1 MMDTDNKQVQPAEYL
16 ELAQRYVAGDQ
27 SVAPQLRALV
37 HQQAKQWMGDKAQ
50 IVDAAGEPRVVYH
63 GTPNEFNAF
72 SHDYMGTQGTA
83 DGQGFYFTDDADFAE
98 KYQKGSGRSI
108 SAYLKIEN
116 ALSANELTLTKADAA
131 NMLKIID
138 PDGDSLLSNY
148 GDVGYEGYSAVLRE
162 AVESEWGAAA
172 NDADFIGSLLN
183 SGTDI
188 TAAYDALEQ
197 VKGSSGIVV
206 PKEDGSTHYIVGK
219 PNQIKSAELVTFD
232 DAGHIIPL
240 PQRFDPQQ
248 NDIRYSHAP
257 VAAGHSQ
264 DVYDAAKAAGKTELT
279 YLQWLQVRTPE
290 FKAWFGDWEN
300 DPANA
305 SKVINQNTGEPLVM
319 HHASPWNPLIEQPGK
334 AVFRQGTNGGLSGD
348 GIYFS
353 EYPLGQ
359 FGQHVT
365 EVFLNIRNPLNR
377 ETTKDEKYDAA
388 YENLHLEEAAER
400 FFMRGFLK
408 KDALKLFPEFDG
420 VHNRSESVVVHSGQ
434 IKSATDNI
442 GRFAP
447 NEADIRY
454 RLSPQHETDVA
465 TAAGSVPNTEP
476 QQPQPN
482 PATAIRAQLEQ
493 VLGDKAVLVNVVDAA
508 QQPPHQ
514 AMKLISGS
522 VEGWFDGRSGQI
534 NLVAA
539 TVTPERAAWVA
550 WHELG
555 HRGVALAHFD
565 DYRAVM
571 QDADQNSTVRALAD
585 AVQQERRQYRFDPA
599 ADTREVAVEE
609 ALVELYAAQ
618 KTGNYAALETRYGIK
633 VPAAVKPGIAGT
645 LQRVAEK
652 LGTVLNQVFGR
663 QPHNAFSHA
672 EVFGLLHV
680 FDRHSGKN
688 AGSPNTGVRYS
699 QAPPAPSSSSST
711 MTEPDHATQR
721 LARAKDNYHSQ
732 SYLLT
737 NTERQHRAVL
747 EYGMEKLT
755 TTMPPALKAEVQANF
770 YENQV
775 RQTANLMDV
784 PTGFRQPEAS
794 VTLSSV
800 SPMTSAQASAAVSM
814 GNQSDHEID
823 R

>member
-1 MMDTDNKQVQPAEYL
+1 MMDTDNKQV
-16 ELAQRYVAGDQ
+16 
-27 SVAPQLRALV
+27 S
-37 HQQAKQWMGDKAQ
+37 
-50 IVDAAGEPRVVYH
+50 
-63 GTPNEFNAF
+63 
-72 SHDYMGTQGTA
+72 
-83 DGQGFYFTDDADFAE
+83 
-98 KYQKGSGRSI
+98 
-108 SAYLKIEN
+108 
-116 ALSANELTLTKADAA
+116 
-131 NMLKIID
+131 
-138 PDGDSLLSNY
+138 
-148 GDVGYEGYSAVLRE
+148 
-162 AVESEWGAAA
+162 
-172 NDADFIGSLLN
+172 
-183 SGTDI
+183 
-188 TAAYDALEQ
+188 
-197 VKGSSGIVV
+197 
-206 PKEDGSTHYIVGK
+206 
-219 PNQIKSAELVTFD
+219 
-232 DAGHIIPL
+232 
-240 PQRFDPQQ
+240 QRFDPQQ

-257 VAAGHSQ
+257 AAAGHSQ
-264 DVYDAAKAAGKTELT
+264 EIYDTAKAAGQTELT
-279 YLQWLQVRTPE
+279 YLQWQQVRTPE

-319 HHASPWNPLIEQPGK
+319 YHTSGWNPLAEQPGK

-359 FGQHVT
+359 FGSHVT

-388 YENLHLEEAAER
+388 YENLHLEEAAEC

-420 VHNRSESVVVHSGQ
+420 VHNRSESVVVHPEQ

-454 RLSPQHETDVA
+454 RLSPEHEIGAAAVA
-465 TAAGSVPNTEP
+465 GATPNTE
-476 QQPQPN
+476 QQQTD

-514 AMKLISGS
+514 AMRLISGS

-599 ADTREVAVEE
+599 ADKREVAVEE

-618 KTGNYAALETRYGIK
+618 KTGNYAALETRYGVK

-652 LGTVLNQVFGR
+652 LSTVLNQVFGR
-663 QPHNAFSHA
+663 QPHNAFGHA

-680 FDRHSGKN
+680 IDRHSGKN
-688 AGSPNTGVRYS
+688 ADPDRLNTGVRYS
-699 QAPPAPSSSSST
+699 QAPSAPSSSSST
-711 MTEPDHATQR
+711 ATEPDHAAQR

-737 NTERQHRAVL
+737 NAERQHRAVL

-755 TTMPPALKAEVQANF
+755 AAMPPALKAEAQANF

-784 PTGFRQPEAS
+784 PMGFRLPETS
-794 VTLSSV
+794 VISSV
-800 SPMTSAQASAAVSM
+800 SPMTSAQASAAANID
-814 GNQSDHEID
+814 NQSDHEID

>member
-1 MMDTDNKQVQPAEYL
+1 MMDTDNKQVQSAEYL

-37 HQQAKQWMGDKAQ
+37 DQQAKQWMGDKAQ

-83 DGQGFYFTDDADFAE
+83 DGQGFYFTDDAEFARM
-98 KYQKGSGRSI
+98 YQQSGGRSM
-108 SAYLKIEN
+108 ATYLKIEN
-116 ALSANELTLTKADAA
+116 VLDSEQWTLSKADVQAIIQA
-131 NMLKIID
+131 ID
-138 PDGDSLLSNY
+138 PEGDGFLSNY
-148 GDVGYEGYSAVLRE
+148 GDVGYEGYNAVLRE
-162 AVESEWGAAA
+162 AVASELDSSA
-172 NDADFIGSLLN
+172 NDVDFIGNLVN
-183 SGTDI
+183 SGEEM
-188 TAAYDALEQ
+188 AAVYHVLTQ
-197 VKGSSGIVV
+197 VKGDSGIVA
-206 PKEDGSTHYIVGK
+206 PQQDGSTHYIVGN

-240 PQRFDPQQ
+240 SQRFDPRQ
-248 NDIRYSHAP
+248 NDIRYSHASDGQKP
-257 VAAGHSQ
+257 
-264 DVYDAAKAAGKTELT
+264 
-279 YLQWLQVRTPE
+279 
-290 FKAWFGDWEN
+290 
-300 DPANA
+300 
-305 SKVINQNTGEPLVM
+305 
-319 HHASPWNPLIEQPGK
+319 QP
-334 AVFRQGTNGGLSGD
+334 
-348 GIYFS
+348 
-353 EYPLGQ
+353 
-359 FGQHVT
+359 
-365 EVFLNIRNPLNR
+365 
-377 ETTKDEKYDAA
+377 
-388 YENLHLEEAAER
+388 
-400 FFMRGFLK
+400 
-408 KDALKLFPEFDG
+408 
-420 VHNRSESVVVHSGQ
+420 
-434 IKSATDNI
+434 
-442 GRFAP
+442 
-447 NEADIRY
+447 
-454 RLSPQHETDVA
+454 
-465 TAAGSVPNTEP
+465 
-476 QQPQPN
+476 PN
-482 PATAIRAQLEQ
+482 PAGAICAQLEQ

-534 NLVAA
+534 SLVAA

-571 QDADQNSTVRALAD
+571 QDADQNSTVRVLAD

-618 KTGNYAALETRYGIK
+618 KTGNYTALETRYGIK

-652 LGTVLNQVFGR
+652 LGTVLNKVFGR
-663 QPHNAFSHA
+663 QPHNTFSHA

-680 FDRHSGKN
+680 IDRHSGKN

-711 MTEPDHATQR
+711 TTEPDHAAQR

-737 NTERQHRAVL
+737 NAERQHRAVL

-755 TTMPPALKAEVQANF
+755 ATMPPALKAEAQANF

-784 PTGFRQPEAS
+784 PTSFRQPEAS

-800 SPMTSAQASAAVSM
+800 SPMTSAQVSAAVSM
-814 GNQSDHEID
+814 GNQSEQEFD